1 MELKKIIQS
10 KLEDIKDIRRTLH
23 ENAEVAH
30 EEFKTQKI
38 IMDTLDKLEIR
49 NFKCADTGVI
59 GILNEGEEC
68 VAMRADMDALP
79 VNGVSHACGH
89 DYHMSIALGS
99 AMVLKELGYDKCV
112 KFLFQPAEEADG
124 GALPMIKEKAL
135 MSPEVKSIIGYHVWP
150 ELPVGKIEAE
160 GGPSM
165 GSVDDFHITVK
176 GVGGHAAMPQ
186 HCKNPILPAIDIIQ
200 SVNLKSRNEIDP
212 LNSHII
218 TFAAISGGTASNVI
232 TDKVVLKGTVRTFD
246 NDLRYKLAEM
256 IKDTSKSCT
265 EKYNCEAQVD
275 YFFEYPPLISDYKLS
290 EKFIAETKNILGEE
304 SVIPITKT
312 FAGEDFAFFA
322 QEVPSV
328 HFRLGIANGEKGM
341 HPLHSPYF
349 NADEEALFYGIYTVT
364 NFILSQD

>member
-68 VAMRADMDALP
+68 VAIRADMDALP

-89 DYHMSIALGS
+89 DYHMSVALGS

-124 GALPMIKEKAL
+124 GALPMIKENAL
-135 MSPEVKSIIGYHVWP
+135 KSPEVKSIIGYHVWP

-176 GVGGHAAMPQ
+176 GIGGHAAMPQ

-256 IKDTSKSCT
+256 IKEISKLCA

-304 SVIPITKT
+304 SVLPITKT
-312 FAGEDFAFFA
+312 LGGEDFAFFA

-341 HPLHSPYF
+341 HPLHSPHF
-349 NADEEALFYGIYTVT
+349 NADEEALFYGIYAVT
-364 NFILSQD
+364 NFILSQN